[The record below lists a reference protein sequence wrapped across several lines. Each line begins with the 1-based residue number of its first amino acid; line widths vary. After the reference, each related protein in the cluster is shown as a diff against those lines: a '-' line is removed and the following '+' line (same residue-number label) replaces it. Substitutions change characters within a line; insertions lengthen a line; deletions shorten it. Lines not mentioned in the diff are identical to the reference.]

1 MDDKKFRENCK
12 VLANDIIDF
21 HSGWKKSLSVPT
33 DWVGIMEDTR
43 QLDTAALLYIAANM
57 PNLNDKEGKSE
68 VSQDK
73 CPYCAGGEV
82 TLTSFESE
90 AIEDSYIT
98 LLFDPEDKTLDVRDD
113 ASHVEGCVDISN
125 CPMCGRKL

>member
-1 MDDKKFRENCK
+1 MMNDEELRQKCHKIICQQLSELDKFLKDNKDYGFDPNVSK
-12 VLANDIIDF
+12 
-21 HSGWKKSLSVPT
+21 
-33 DWVGIMEDTR
+33 
-43 QLDTAALLYIAANM
+43 TAALLYIAANM
-57 PNLNDKEGKSE
+57 PNSNDEEDKPE

-73 CPYCAGGEV
+73 CPYCAGGVV

-98 LLFDPEDKTLDVRDD
+98 LLFDPEDGTLCVRDD

-125 CPMCGRKL
+125 CPMCGREL